1 MQFIYNSILKTN
13 RIMNVFDYFFTDTKE
28 RNKDF
33 IVNSNEVVSFNKLHD
48 DSLLLAHYLFNRMG
62 ENNRIILI
70 SQNSVFFVTCY
81 LAIIKSGNIC
91 VPLNP
96 LIEQENYSYIE
107 ELIQCELSLVSKQ
120 VKQSLNIKSEIIKES
135 NLNEILQSFE
145 DNTEDKTKDKWLPE
159 AFDENRLAEILF
171 TSGSTGISKGVMLTH
186 LNLRANT
193 ESILAYLKLTS
204 DDSMLL
210 VLPLFY
216 CYGLSVLHTHLKVGA
231 KIVFNNNFILLG
243 SIIDDLQK
251 YQCSGFAGVPSHYQM
266 LLRKSK
272 TFKNTRFEH
281 LRYVTQAGGKLH
293 EAFIEEFIETFPDI
307 NFYVMYGQTEATAR
321 LSYLE
326 PLKLKS
332 KLGSIGKAIPG
343 VILKVL
349 GVDGKDVVTGE
360 VGEIVAKGD
369 NVMKGYLDDTKETSQ
384 VLKDGWLYTG
394 DLGVMDNEGFIYLT
408 SRKKE
413 IMKIGGHRIS
423 PKEIEEVIV
432 SISEV
437 VDCTVV
443 AIDDE
448 LLGEAIKAIIVIN
461 EETDKNYLKSKVIN
475 LCRSRLSPN
484 KTPHL
489 IEFVLNLKVSSSGKK
504 IKDQSIN

>member
-1 MQFIYNSILKTN
+1 
-13 RIMNVFDYFFTDTKE
+13 MNVFDYFFTDTKTS
-28 RNKDF
+28 NKEF
-33 IVNSNEVVSFNKLHD
+33 IINGGEAISFEKLYNN
-48 DSLLLAHYLFNRMG
+48 SLLLAHYLSNRLG

-96 LIEQENYSYIE
+96 QIEQNNFSYIE
-107 ELIQCELSLVSKQ
+107 NLIQCELSFVSQQ
-120 VKQSLNIKSEIIKES
+120 VKASLIIKSDTSHES
-135 NLNEILQSFE
+135 NLQKLLESLNDIKE
-145 DNTEDKTKDKWLPE
+145 DREVDELKTD

-171 TSGSTGISKGVMLTH
+171 TSGSTGVSKGVMLTH

-193 ESILAYLKLTS
+193 ESILGYLKLTS
-204 DDSMLL
+204 KDSMLL

-231 KIVFNNNFILLG
+231 QIVFNNNFILLG
-243 SIIDDLQK
+243 SIIDDLIK
-251 YQCSGFAGVPSHYQM
+251 YDCTGFAGVPSHYQM

-272 TFKNTRFEH
+272 TFKQTNFDH

-293 EAFIEEFIETFPDI
+293 EAFIQEFIETFPDVK
-307 NFYVMYGQTEATAR
+307 FYVMYGQTEATAR

-326 PLKLKS
+326 PSKLKL

-343 VILKVL
+343 VILKIVNI
-349 GVDGKDVVTGE
+349 DGENVEADQ

-369 NVMKGYLDDTKETSQ
+369 NVMKGYLDDSKETNQ
-384 VLKDGWLYTG
+384 VLKNGWLYTG
-394 DLGVMDNEGFIYLT
+394 DLGVMDNDGFIYLT

-443 AIDDE
+443 AVDDD

-461 EETDKNYLKSKVIN
+461 EETDKTYLKSKILD

-484 KTPHL
+484 KTPHI
-489 IEFVLNLKVSSSGKK
+489 IEFIMNLNVSSSGKK
-504 IKDQSIN
+504 VKDQSINL